1 MKYKSYK
8 QLILDMKNRDYILD
22 IFNSIQSVEL

>member
-8 QLILDMKNRDYILD
+8 QLILDMKNGDNILD